1 MRAAPRNGSR
11 FFICKVKFEPADG
24 GHAVADTIKINNPA
38 HWVRRRACD
47 PSHPAKNGNSYMASS
62 TVEQFAID
70 LDIPPQALLA
80 QLRSAG
86 IVKGSLK
93 DYVTDADKQQLRD
106 HLIATRTSSGAVS
119 SSKLTRVR
127 EEKNLWH
134 EALEEGRDWTSL
146 LRDFIACEC
155 GGIRTVSADCPACG
169 SEPYSL
175 APMVFTDPS
184 GTEHRVSVA
193 FAGAEGRRED
203 YQLLALMEREWHR
216 PRIEPEQQ
224 SWLTSGMSER
234 ASVVLLFWTYF
245 ESRMNRL
252 VKLGL
257 RSLPETVQKDLL
269 GRYDSVTSHMRQL
282 YQILFGVKYL
292 DDLIAVGAES
302 IGGHLARV
310 QDARNRFVHGDPE
323 AISDALVDEVVRNLK
338 AEHDAWIAVFNRRV
352 SIMRLPVV
360 P

>member
-1 MRAAPRNGSR
+1 
-11 FFICKVKFEPADG
+11 
-24 GHAVADTIKINNPA
+24 
-38 HWVRRRACD
+38 
-47 PSHPAKNGNSYMASS
+47 MASS
-62 TVEQFAID
+62 TVEHFAID
-70 LDIPPQALLA
+70 LDISPQALLD

-86 IVKGSLK
+86 IEKGSLK
-93 DYVTDADKQQLRD
+93 DHVTDADKQQLRD
-106 HLIATRTSSGAVS
+106 HLITTRTSAGAVS
-119 SSKLTRVR
+119 TSKLTRVS
-127 EEKNLWH
+127 EKKKVSWH
-134 EALEEGRDWTSL
+134 EALGEGKGWTSL
-146 LRDFIACEC
+146 ISDFIACEC
-155 GGIRTVSADCPACG
+155 GGIRTVSANCPACG
-169 SEPYSL
+169 SGPYDL
-175 APMVFTDPS
+175 TPTVFTDPS